1 MEAVVA
7 LQLLHLFAIGEVL
20 TRKIKELLIGVI
32 KEKEV
37 DQITSQQTEQE
48 EFFSSISFVIFTW
61 TTIEQVRMIQ

>member
-61 TTIEQVRMIQ
+61 TTIE